1 MQLNILLGTASNFL
15 IDFPH
20 NTFYVNNTFFVD
32 VGCKFNHLLAC
43 MVSHRHKSLDIKLL
57 LPQD

>member
-1 MQLNILLGTASNFL
+1 MHAKLYYKMSYLLDMQLNILLGTASNFL

-32 VGCKFNHLLAC
+32 AVKRKKN
-43 MVSHRHKSLDIKLL
+43 
-57 LPQD
+57 PQR